1 MSIFAVF
8 PLGNLSLGHLSLG
21 PHELCIP
28 LLSNLVHK
36 KLGFSI
42 VTKGLVSET
51 LLLQVRTINKK
62 YCPYNE
68 LPVSI
73 LKINSSDV
81 VRNHISK
88 VINFTF

>member
-1 MSIFAVF
+1 MGLFAVF
-8 PLGNLSLGHLSLG
+8 SLASLSQGHLFLG

-28 LLSNLVHK
+28 LLSNLVQN

-51 LLLQVRTINKK
+51 LLLQLRTINKK
-62 YCPYNE
+62 YCPYNK

-73 LKINSSDV
+73 LKINSSDI